1 MSCGTEVPP
10 SLVRHLLFK
19 DVRNMLQ
26 CFQEN
31 LEVQSFV
38 AQVLRQRSNRSH
50 RALHG
55 ENLKLKSLG
64 FLKCDTLFG
73 FHHFCFLAFAT
84 EHRDLLLM
92 HLASAHNLVMLNS
105 AGTAGAP
112 HHDPRMWGAELA
124 SQRAQKSIRQA
135 LQQGSH
141 LRRLNIEK
149 HKDF

>member
-112 HHDPRMWGAELA
+112 HHDPRMW
-124 SQRAQKSIRQA
+124 
-135 LQQGSH
+135 
-141 LRRLNIEK
+141 
-149 HKDF
+149 